1 MNHQQTTDD
10 SLLNMIHL
18 DLKKKRILCTPKN
31 YHCSA
36 HHCPCSAL
44 THLRLFCLSTI
55 LSSDGSG
62 TQTWSSKLFG
72 QYSTRTITSSYY
84 PSCFKLFMNTFCT
97 PISLFL
103 GNPIQIGPIDN
114 NKSPLSSPVLTK
126 KLENTLDRIEDAFKS
141 LPDRPRSASIGNMK
155 KYNSP
160 DLSSPLTISGF
171 VLDKKL
177 QRNASKFAIFFWNT
191 KQ

>member
-1 MNHQQTTDD
+1 MNHQQTADD

-62 TQTWSSKLFG
+62 TQTWSLKLFG

-84 PSCFKLFMNTFCT
+84 PSCFKLFMNTFFALLFPYFQAILFKQALLT
-97 PISLFL
+97 TTKVLFL
-103 GNPIQIGPIDN
+103 VLCSPRNLKIPLIELRMLSNPFLTDHV
-114 NKSPLSSPVLTK
+114 PL
-126 KLENTLDRIEDAFKS
+126 
-141 LPDRPRSASIGNMK
+141 
-155 KYNSP
+155 
-160 DLSSPLTISGF
+160 PLVI
-171 VLDKKL
+171 
-177 QRNASKFAIFFWNT
+177 
-191 KQ
+191 

>member
-1 MNHQQTTDD
+1 MD
-10 SLLNMIHL
+10 
-18 DLKKKRILCTPKN
+18 RVPK
-31 YHCSA
+31 
-36 HHCPCSAL
+36 L
-44 THLRLFCLSTI
+44 GFRFF
-55 LSSDGSG
+55 
-62 TQTWSSKLFG
+62 FG

-84 PSCFKLFMNTFCT
+84 PSCFKLFMNTFFCT

-177 QRNASKFAIFFWNT
+177 QRNASKFAIYFWNR
-191 KQ
+191 K

>member
-1 MNHQQTTDD
+1 
-10 SLLNMIHL
+10 
-18 DLKKKRILCTPKN
+18 
-31 YHCSA
+31 
-36 HHCPCSAL
+36 
-44 THLRLFCLSTI
+44 
-55 LSSDGSG
+55 
-62 TQTWSSKLFG
+62 
-72 QYSTRTITSSYY
+72 
-84 PSCFKLFMNTFCT
+84 MNTFFCT

-177 QRNASKFAIFFWNT
+177 QRNVLKFAIFLEYKIVTTYSKHMSNLVVILDNFFKHKPLNF
-191 KQ
+191 